1 MFEYLAELY
10 NKALL
15 VSENRE
21 VFSYQVLIS
30 LSYLLALILSMI
42 RAVKDKELFSD
53 FLTIAVVVTKYML
66 TTLLMEYALT
76 YIQENHAVDNVQ
88 NVYLG
93 LSATSLFSMYV
104 LAKLHEKF
112 SYKFGLLFFCVIKLT
127 VVLSI
132 AHFILWFKFV
142 VLDIQAEH
150 AYIHYMYSF
159 IVLYI
164 SIVLAVVMLFPGL
177 LKTKLRLLLS
187 PSWPFG
193 TKN

>member
-1 MFEYLAELY
+1 MEKVLLY
-10 NKALL
+10 IHN
-15 VSENRE
+15 S
-21 VFSYQVLIS
+21 
-30 LSYLLALILSMI
+30 
-42 RAVKDKELFSD
+42 
-53 FLTIAVVVTKYML
+53 
-66 TTLLMEYALT
+66 
-76 YIQENHAVDNVQ
+76 HAVENAQ
-88 NVYLG
+88 NVYLALCLFNL
-93 LSATSLFSMYV
+93 LSLWLLY
-104 LAKLHEKF
+104 LLHKKF

-127 VVLSI
+127 VVISI

-177 LKTKLRLLLS
+177 LKTKLKLLLS

-193 TKN
+193 TKT

>member
-15 VSENRE
+15 ASENKE
-21 VFSYQVLIS
+21 VFSYQVIIS
-30 LSYLLALILSMI
+30 LSYLLALILSML
-42 RAVKDKELFSD
+42 RALKDNELFSD
-53 FLTIAVVVTKYML
+53 FLTIAVVVTKYMV

-76 YIQENHAVDNVQ
+76 YIQDNHAVDNVQ

-104 LAKLHEKF
+104 LSKLHEKF

-127 VVLSI
+127 VVLSL

-142 VLDIQAEH
+142 VLDIQSEH
-150 AYIHYMYSF
+150 AYIHYIYSF

-164 SIVLAVVMLFPGL
+164 SFTLAIVMLFPGL
-177 LKTKLRLLLS
+177 LKTKLKLLLS
-187 PSWPFG
+187 PSWPFH
-193 TKN
+193 TKI

>member
-15 VSENRE
+15 ASENKE
-21 VFSYQVLIS
+21 VFSYQVIIS
-30 LSYLLALILSMI
+30 LSYLLALILSML
-42 RAVKDKELFSD
+42 RALKDNELFSD
-53 FLTIAVVVTKYML
+53 FLTIAVVVTKYMV

-76 YIQENHAVDNVQ
+76 YIQDNHAVDNVQ

-104 LAKLHEKF
+104 LSKLHEKF

-127 VVLSI
+127 VVLSL

-150 AYIHYMYSF
+150 AYIHYIYSF

-164 SIVLAVVMLFPGL
+164 SFTLAIVMLFPGL
-177 LKTKLRLLLS
+177 LKTKLKLLLS
-187 PSWPFG
+187 PSWPFY
-193 TKN
+193 TKI